1 VNKYH
6 FPQLEMR
13 EALREALPSN
23 DQTAADP
30 TRNPQFTYVPPSH
43 ARALDPE
50 NTIVEGIRGA
60 GKSHWW
66 AVLNSGQHRDYL
78 ASVFPETRITR
89 NLIVSQGFGVGLG
102 PKAVPGKDTL
112 ANLIKEHDPRHIWQ
126 AVLAVHAGFPEPFP
140 NTPGKW
146 TTMVNWVKENPEDYD
161 NLLDDVDLQLA
172 LQNKTRL
179 ILFDALDRLGNDWPS
194 IRPLARSLFQLALDI
209 RARRAIRLKL
219 FVRSDMLEDRG
230 ILAFPDSSKLLA
242 KKVPLVWRRVDLYA
256 LLFQCLGNAETQ
268 GEMFRFQCERLFYQ
282 AWKQDEN
289 TQAWQIPQNM
299 RTDEDLQR
307 EIFHAITGYWM
318 GSGPKRGAP
327 YTWLPNHLI
336 DGWDQVSPR
345 SFAAA
350 LRYAVEDDQPHTDA
364 WPWALHYRAIQ
375 AGVQEASRI
384 RVDEITREDYPWV
397 ETLMQPLRSKIT
409 VPCEPKEIIQL
420 WKEDKTISKLQTAC
434 EENDVR
440 LPPPHIEE
448 GEQGIL
454 KDLAEL
460 GVIQQLADRRIQMP
474 DVYRIAFGFGRR
486 GGVKPLK

>member
-1 VNKYH
+1 MSKYN

-30 TRNPQFTYVPPSH
+30 TRNPRFTYVPPSH

-50 NTIVEGIRGA
+50 NTLVEGIRGA

-66 AVLNSGQHRDYL
+66 AVLNSEQHRDYL
-78 ASVFPETRITR
+78 VSVFPETRITR
-89 NLIVSQGFGVGLG
+89 DLKISQGYGVGLG
-102 PKAVPGKDTL
+102 PKTAPGKDTL
-112 ANLIKEHDPRHIWQ
+112 ARLIKEFDPRHIWQ
-126 AVLAVHAGFPEPFP
+126 AVIAVHAHFPEPFP

-146 TTMVNWVKENPEDYD
+146 AVMVNWVKENPEDYD
-161 NLLDDVDLQLA
+161 NLLDEVDLQLA
-172 LQNKTRL
+172 RQNKTRL

-194 IRPLARSLFQLALDI
+194 IRPLARSLFQLALDT
-209 RARRAIRLKL
+209 RACRAIRLKL
-219 FVRSDMLEDRG
+219 FVRSDMLEDRE
-230 ILAFPDSSKLLA
+230 ILAFPDSSKLTG
-242 KKVPLVWRRVDLYA
+242 KKVLLTWRRVDLYA
-256 LLFQCLGNAETQ
+256 LLFQCLGNADTQ
-268 GEMFRFQCERLFYQ
+268 GEMFRLQCESHFKQ
-282 AWKQDEN
+282 IWKHNEN
-289 TQAWQIPQNM
+289 ALAWQLPQNM

-307 EIFHAITGYWM
+307 EIFHAVTGPWM

-336 DGWDQVSPR
+336 DGRDQVSPR

-350 LRYAVEDDQPHTDA
+350 LRFAVENDEPHTD
-364 WPWALHYRAIQ
+364 WPFALHYRAIQ
-375 AGVQEASRI
+375 TGVQEASRI

-397 ETLMQPLRSKIT
+397 EMLMQPLRNKIT
-409 VPCEPKEIIQL
+409 VPCEPKEILQI
-420 WKEDKTISKLQTAC
+420 WKKEKIISKLQTAC
-434 EENDVR
+434 KEKEVR
-440 LPPPHIEE
+440 LPPPHIDE

-454 KDLAEL
+454 QDLADL
-460 GVIQQLADRRIQMP
+460 GVIQRLTDKRIQMP

>member
-1 VNKYH
+1 MSKYN

-50 NTIVEGIRGA
+50 NTLVEGIRGA

-66 AVLNSGQHRDYL
+66 AVLNSEQHRDYL
-78 ASVFPETRITR
+78 ASVFPETRITGD
-89 NLIVSQGFGVGLG
+89 LKISQGYGVGLES
-102 PKAVPGKDTL
+102 KDAPGKDTL
-112 ANLIKEHDPRHIWQ
+112 AMLIKEYDPRHIWQ
-126 AVLAVHAGFPEPFP
+126 AVIAVQAGFPEPFP
-140 NTPGKW
+140 NAPGKW
-146 TTMVNWVKENPEDYD
+146 TAMVNWVKENPESYD
-161 NLLDDVDLQLA
+161 NLLDEVDFQLA
-172 LQNKTRL
+172 RQNKTQL

-194 IRPLARSLFQLALDI
+194 IRPLARSLFQLALDT

-219 FVRSDMLEDRG
+219 FVRSDMLEDRE
-230 ILAFPDSSKLLA
+230 ILAFPDSSKLTG
-242 KKVPLVWRRVDLYA
+242 KKVRLTWRRVDLYA
-256 LLFQCLGNAETQ
+256 LLFQCLGNADTQ
-268 GEMFRFQCERLFYQ
+268 GKMFRFQCERLFYQ
-282 AWKQDEN
+282 IWKQDEN
-289 TQAWQIPQNM
+289 TKAWQIPQSM
-299 RTDEDLQR
+299 RSDEDLQR

-336 DGWDQVSPR
+336 DGRDQVSPR

-350 LRYAVEDDQPHTDA
+350 LRFAVENDQPHTDT

-397 ETLMQPLRSKIT
+397 ETLMQPLRNKIT
-409 VPCEPKEIIQL
+409 VPCEPKEILQI
-420 WKEDKTISKLQTAC
+420 WKKDKIIGKLQSAC
-434 EENDVR
+434 EEKEVR
-440 LPPPHIEE
+440 LPPPHIDE

-454 KDLAEL
+454 QDLADL
-460 GVIQQLADRRIQMP
+460 GVIQRLTDKRIQMP